1 ELNGHPLL
9 DRQVRKRLHQP
20 VTQLLRLH
28 WFVAREWL
36 QQGFKVLAGRDAG
49 RRPERVSRAA
59 VGDSENPGRGL
70 RVSAEV
76 ACLAPHD
83 QERVVDDLFSDI
95 EVAGEACQKASQPA
109 VIEVVQ
115 LLQSAPV
122 ASCDS
127 RNQLSLTGRSGASAV

>member
-1 ELNGHPLL
+1 MEQTRFHRVDRTVHDRCDLLTRIPQLVTELNSHPLL
-9 DRQVRKRLHQP
+9 DRQVRECLHQP

-49 RRPERVSRAA
+49 RRPERVSRAT

-76 ACLAPHD
+76 ACLAPYD

-95 EVAGEACQKASQPA
+95 E
-109 VIEVVQ
+109 
-115 LLQSAPV
+115 
-122 ASCDS
+122 
-127 RNQLSLTGRSGASAV
+127 